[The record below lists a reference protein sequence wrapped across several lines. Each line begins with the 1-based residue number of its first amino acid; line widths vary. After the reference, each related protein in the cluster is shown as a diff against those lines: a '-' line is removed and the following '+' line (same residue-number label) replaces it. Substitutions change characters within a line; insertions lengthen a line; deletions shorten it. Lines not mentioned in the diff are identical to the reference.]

1 MSEKIKKLLGAGFF
15 DVFGAS
21 LINNVINFLAGFI
34 LVRIL
39 SKSEYGLF
47 TYVWNKYN
55 LVMLLCGLG
64 YESGFLQ
71 LASEKSKD
79 TELVKKLYGYSS
91 RIGAIFNIAVTALL
105 VIIALFIPLKIKNS
119 NGLLLMVAF
128 LPSIQFIF
136 RMMSVYLRSLKRNR
150 DYAILTNINTLLI
163 GFTTVAGAYV
173 FREKGLI
180 LAYYVSFAL
189 TIILAIV
196 IIKVPV
202 YLNGTP
208 EKDDAIQLRNI
219 SIISLCNNALSQLL
233 YLFDVFVIG
242 VVIANEEILA
252 TYKVATIIPTA
263 MMFVPQSVIVFVYP
277 YFAEHRLDKKWCISN
292 FKKLM
297 VYFNLANIVITTM
310 LVAGAPIIIRLVHGA
325 KYLDAVP
332 AFRILSL
339 SYFFSAGFKSISGNL
354 LVTQRK
360 LKYNLFVSIMTGV
373 VNIITDYILVSYMGS
388 IGAAYTTLAV
398 VILAGLLMTPY
409 LLYSFNHIKEDAED
423 KLLEESKE

>member
-1 MSEKIKKLLGAGFF
+1 MF
-15 DVFGAS
+15 
-21 LINNVINFLAGFI
+21 
-34 LVRIL
+34 
-39 SKSEYGLF
+39 
-47 TYVWNKYN
+47 
-55 LVMLLCGLG
+55 
-64 YESGFLQ
+64 
-71 LASEKSKD
+71 
-79 TELVKKLYGYSS
+79 
-91 RIGAIFNIAVTALL
+91 
-105 VIIALFIPLKIKNS
+105 
-119 NGLLLMVAF
+119 
-128 LPSIQFIF
+128 
-136 RMMSVYLRSLKRNR
+136 
-150 DYAILTNINTLLI
+150 
-163 GFTTVAGAYV
+163 
-173 FREKGLI
+173 
-180 LAYYVSFAL
+180 
-189 TIILAIV
+189 
-196 IIKVPV
+196 
-202 YLNGTP
+202 
-208 EKDDAIQLRNI
+208 RNI

-297 VYFNLANIVITTM
+297 VYFNLANIVITAM